1 VQRDDRGKPVRVVVR
16 VRHHHAQR
24 PAHRGTL
31 ACRFYGADFDVVLI
45 ERKNAPGQV
54 GWILLREPWARLLNR
69 GRCEGCC
76 VD

>member
-1 VQRDDRGKPVRVVVR
+1 VQRDDRGNPVRVVVR

-31 ACRFYGADFDVVLI
+31 ASRFHGADFDVVLI
-45 ERKNAPGQV
+45 ERKNAWS
-54 GWILLREPWARLLNR
+54 GWMDLAKGVLGALLNR